1 MTFSVRRLRTRIP
14 PSTSRTALVCTTSL
28 LVSLVLALGG
38 LPAGADGAQV
48 EVARRDAEAVAA
60 DVAAARAHLA
70 TVEDEAASVA
80 ARIEVTE
87 ARLEELRD
95 VVQDQAVERF
105 VRGGHDT
112 SGATHLLLQGEDITA
127 AAKADALART
137 VTAGTDEALDE
148 YRAVSEELAS
158 SRRHLVE
165 VRGMASA
172 ALEELDRRAAAAT
185 AELEHQ
191 VALEAERLEAERLAA
206 ERLEAERSASEQRA
220 SEQRASEQPGTEQP
234 VTEGAGSEDV
244 PAVAG
249 SGGAQPGGGDAAAA
263 TGSGGTGFLCPVAGP
278 RAFSNDWGQARSG
291 GRRHQ
296 GTDMLSPRGTPV
308 VASVSGTV
316 EGHRSSLGGTSYTLK
331 GDDGTTYYGTHLDS
345 LSGVSGRVARG
356 TVLGRVGNSGNARG
370 GPTHLH
376 FEIRPG
382 GAPVNPYPTL
392 AAHC

>member
-1 MTFSVRRLRTRIP
+1 MTISVRRLRTRIP
-14 PSTSRTALVCTTSL
+14 TSTTRTALVCTTSL
-28 LVSLVLALGG
+28 LVALVLALGG

-70 TVEDEAASVA
+70 TVEDEVASVA
-80 ARIEVTE
+80 ARVEVTE

-105 VRGGHDT
+105 VRGGDDT
-112 SGATHLLLQGEDITA
+112 GGATHLLLQGEDITA
-127 AAKADALART
+127 AVKADALART

-148 YRAVSEELAS
+148 YRVLSEELAA
-158 SRRHLVE
+158 SRRHLAE
-165 VRGMASA
+165 VRATASA

-191 VALEAERLEAERLAA
+191 VALEAERLEAERL
-206 ERLEAERSASEQRA
+206 EAERTAS
-220 SEQRASEQPGTEQP
+220 EQP
-234 VTEGAGSEDV
+234 VTEQPAAEGTL
-244 PAVAG
+244 AVAG
-249 SGGAQPGGGDAAAA
+249 SGGAQPGTSDAAA
-263 TGSGGTGFLCPVAGP
+263 TSSGGTGFLCPVAGP
-278 RAFSNDWGQARSG
+278 HAFSNDWGQARSG

-316 EGHRSSLGGTSYTLK
+316 EGHRSTLGGISYTLK

-382 GAPVNPYPTL
+382 GGPVNPYPTL